1 MRDWLTEIDYELQRG
16 RKSQNPGQTRTAARR
31 IGGIAIK
38 ELHKYFP
45 HHSFGGD
52 YIRAL
57 RDFMNNDTLPVAV
70 VEAARRLQA
79 RLSPDFTS
87 PSVDPLGDAMLI
99 VEFVKTRIN
108 EKDNT
113 KSKHQE

>member
-1 MRDWLTEIDYELQRG
+1 MRDWLGEIENELQRG

-31 IGGIAIK
+31 IAGIAIK
-38 ELHKYFP
+38 ELQKHFP
-45 HHSFGGD
+45 HQLFGED

-57 RDFMNNDTLPVAV
+57 RDFTNTDELPVAV

-108 EKDNT
+108 EKR
-113 KSKHQE
+113 